1 MPNFVT
7 IRKCEQKNYTKILQ
21 VGGGGGGGEEKEPK
35 IELRIN

>member
-7 IRKCEQKNYTKILQ
+7 IRKCEQKNYPKILQ
-21 VGGGGGGGEEKEPK
+21 VGGGGGEEKEPK